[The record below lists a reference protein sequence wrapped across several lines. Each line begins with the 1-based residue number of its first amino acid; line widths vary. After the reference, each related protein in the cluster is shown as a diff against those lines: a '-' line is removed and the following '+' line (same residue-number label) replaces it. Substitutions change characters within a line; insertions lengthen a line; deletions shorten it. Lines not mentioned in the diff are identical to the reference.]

1 MRAALR
7 RAAPPLAAVAVLALP
22 AGARAEWGGSVAVE
36 SDARFRG
43 ISLTDE
49 RPAARVTLG
58 YDHASGGYAG
68 ASLGNVAF
76 EGRGRYPALLGYAGI
91 TGAAAAGWRWDA
103 GATYWHVAG
112 MSRYDYAEAYAG
124 VLGERWSARLF
135 VSPDYYGGGAR
146 TAYVELDAG
155 WPFAA
160 GWRVAAHVGVLR
172 RIDVGGAGA
181 RTDGRV
187 SAAVQVGA
195 VELQFAWVGV
205 TTGGPYV
212 ASYDQR
218 RSTLVASAAFAF

>member
-1 MRAALR
+1 MLAALR
-7 RAAPPLAAVAVLALP
+7 RAAPPLAALALLVP
-22 AGARAEWGGSVAVE
+22 AGARAEWGGSVVVE

-58 YDHASGGYAG
+58 YDHAGGGYAG
-68 ASLGNVAF
+68 ASLGNVVF
-76 EGRGRYPALLGYAGI
+76 EGRGEYAALLGYAGI
-91 TGAAAAGWRWDA
+91 SGAAGAGWRWDA

-112 MSRYDYAEAYAG
+112 LSRYDYGEAYAG

-135 VSPDYYGGGAR
+135 LSPDYYGGGAH

-160 GWRVAAHVGVLR
+160 GWRVAAHVGMLR
-172 RIDVGGAGA
+172 RVDAGGAGV
-181 RTDGRV
+181 RSDGRLG
-187 SAAVQVGA
+187 AAVQVGA
-195 VELQFAWVGV
+195 VELQLAWVGV
-205 TTGGPYV
+205 SPGGPYV
-212 ASYDQR
+212 ASYNQR